1 MLDQII
7 TVAHQ
12 QLLHHLLGR
21 GTAVS
26 SHRSRSDEY
35 EKTVSSLAL
44 AFTCRQIHAEL
55 APFYYFEKGF
65 SFNWTPALQ
74 FVVVAAA
81 VPNAVWFFGHVWLN
95 VRHAPA
101 IRTLNA
107 LPNLDRPDLELPIG
121 FLRSA
126 NLMIQFTDYVQR
138 QGDFARAN
146 NE

>member
-1 MLDQII
+1 MFDQII
-7 TVAHQ
+7 TITHH
-12 QLLHHLLGR
+12 QLLNHLLGR

-35 EKTVSSLAL
+35 EKTVSSLAP
-44 AFTCRQIHAEL
+44 AFTCRQIHA
-55 APFYYFEKGF
+55 PFYYFENVF

-81 VPNAVWFFGHVWLN
+81 VPNAVWLFGHIWLN

-126 NLMIQFTDYVQR
+126 NLMI
-138 QGDFARAN
+138 
-146 NE
+146 